1 MRLLLGCLLLVLMA
15 SAGFAE
21 TRDPSQ
27 FFFNQSLGDFKGELD
42 AAKKEGKK
50 GILIMFEVDDCP
62 FCHRMK
68 QTVLNRSEV
77 QDYYRSN
84 FLVFAVDAVGANPM
98 VDFKGKQTTEKNYA
112 NENRVRATPV
122 FVFFNLEGNPVM
134 RFTGAAKDV
143 NEFLQLGRYV
153 AEGAYKSMSF
163 TKYKQQSKQ

>member
-1 MRLLLGCLLLVLMA
+1 MLAMA
-15 SAGFAE
+15 STSFAE

-27 FFFNQSLGDFKGELD
+27 FFFNQSLGDFKSELET
-42 AAKKEGKK
+42 AKKEGKK
-50 GILIMFEVDDCP
+50 GILIMFELDDCP

-68 QTVLNRSEV
+68 QTILNQSEV

-112 NENRVRATPV
+112 NDNRVRATPV
-122 FVFFNLEGNPVM
+122 FAFFDLEGKQVM

-153 AEGAYKSMSF
+153 SEGAYKSMSF
-163 TKYKQQSKQ
+163 AKYKQKDKQ

>member
-1 MRLLLGCLLLVLMA
+1 MRLLTGCLLLLMMA
-15 SAGFAE
+15 NTGFAE

-27 FFFNQSLGDFKGELD
+27 FFFNQSLGDFKSELET
-42 AAKKEGKK
+42 AKKESKK
-50 GILIMFEVDDCP
+50 GILIMFELDDCP

-68 QTVLNRSEV
+68 QTVLNQSEV

-84 FLVFAVDAVGANPM
+84 FMVFAVDAVGANPM

-122 FVFFNLEGNPVM
+122 FVFFNLEGAPVM
-134 RFTGAAKDV
+134 RFTGAAKDS
-143 NEFLQLGRYV
+143 NEFLQLGNYV

-163 TKYKQQSKQ
+163 TKYKKKGKQ

>member
-1 MRLLLGCLLLVLMA
+1 MLMVNT
-15 SAGFAE
+15 GFAE

-27 FFFNQSLGDFKGELD
+27 FFFNQSLGDFKGELE

-50 GILIMFEVDDCP
+50 GILIMFELDDCP

-68 QTVLNRSEV
+68 QTVLNQSEV

-98 VDFKGKQTTEKNYA
+98 VDFKGKQTTEKDYA
-112 NENRVRATPV
+112 NEYRVRATPV
-122 FVFFNLEGNPVM
+122 FIFFNLEGTQVM

-153 AEGAYKSMSF
+153 AEGAYKSMPF
-163 TKYKQQSKQ
+163 EKYRRQGAQ

>member
-68 QTVLNRSEV
+68 QTVLNQSEV

-84 FLVFAVDAVGANPM
+84 FLIFAVDAVGANPM
-98 VDFKGKQTTEKNYA
+98 VDFKGKQTTEKDYA
-112 NENRVRATPV
+112 NDNRVRATPV
-122 FVFFNLEGNPVM
+122 FVFFNLEGTPVM

-153 AEGAYKSMSF
+153 AEGAYRSTSF
-163 TKYKQQSKQ
+163 AKYKQKGKQ